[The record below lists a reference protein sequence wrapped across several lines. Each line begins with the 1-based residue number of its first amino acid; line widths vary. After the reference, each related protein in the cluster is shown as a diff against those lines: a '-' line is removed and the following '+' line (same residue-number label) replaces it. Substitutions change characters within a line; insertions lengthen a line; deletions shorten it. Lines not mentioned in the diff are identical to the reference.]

1 MAREAMETNDFYDA
15 KTMLLSAGIL
25 HQIKVSRFDA
35 IAVFMDENDCADESF
50 EDSLSQTLPF
60 CSDAYKA
67 TKTPDAMREYLEELN
82 TEELK
87 SKLSSAEP
95 LIDIIFKNGA
105 TERKLQ
111 SVNSLISLNILLS
124 HHGEIPK
131 ITNVRVK
138 HNGTRLFLSSSGRK
152 SLADLGIVSDDVVEI
167 EDIDSTSSNNCADI
181 TSMTINAQNNQ
192 GSATTNTSK
201 RSKLRGKKKGKGKR

>member
-1 MAREAMETNDFYDA
+1 MAREALETNDFYDA
-15 KTMLLSAGIL
+15 KTMLLGAGIL
-25 HQIKVSRFDA
+25 HQTKVSSFDGIVA
-35 IAVFMDENDCADESF
+35 FMDENDCADESF

-111 SVNSLISLNILLS
+111 SVNSLISLNVLLS

-181 TSMTINAQNNQ
+181 TSMTINAQNNH
-192 GSATTNTSK
+192 GSTPNTSK
-201 RSKLRGKKKGKGKR
+201 RSKRRGKKKGKGKR